1 MEFGHV
7 QCKIVSLQKQL
18 QSFELQSRGNDN
30 RELIEEVCR
39 ALNSWLDKELMMWNQ
54 R

>member
-7 QCKIVSLQKQL
+7 WLKIAGLQKQL
-18 QSFELQSRGNDN
+18 QSLELQRRGNDN
-30 RELIEEVCR
+30 RELIEEVRR
-39 ALNSWLDKELMMWNQ
+39 ALNSWLDKELVVWNQ